1 MQIISPAL
9 MESETSFSIFSPVKL
24 LLIFSMAI
32 IIIFSQ
38 RAIPDKCTTAA
49 SISLQK
55 LYCRWVYKDKQEK
68 YICKVEKH
76 ISEMGVFAEIDL
88 FKLLTGNKGGGK
100 DDPLFIVADHP
111 LYSL

>member
-1 MQIISPAL
+1 
-9 MESETSFSIFSPVKL
+9 
-24 LLIFSMAI
+24 MAI
-32 IIIFSQ
+32 IIIFSL